1 MHPSL
6 HARKHIRAYLQER
19 LSHCRQ
25 DDLAAVHSVALNLFF
40 NASFEFESLRDLK
53 SLCVLVPDVCMDTPA
68 SLYMRDPKDALKL
81 RRTTSPQT
89 HKLITFP
96 ENACPDPDSIIRLDG
111 MSVAAICDNDTE
123 SRLIGLL
130 CLHKDLDPAEE
141 AFYLEFA
148 RSAARLMAV
157 KQVAISNRQ
166 RLTFINNLVRDI
178 GHNVIVPNMHF
189 KLLFLQM
196 EKQLESL
203 ARKVDTLGPAR
214 PSSVDA
220 GDREIRLELPELVK
234 DLQARQKSI
243 SRRFQQSSL
252 FLESLLRRSHFEQGR
267 YDLQLRPCKFKSQIF
282 EPQLERFR
290 PLLNAQGIT
299 ISIAPH
305 VRIDEDIVLEADL
318 GLISQVF
325 ANLLANAVKY
335 TTPMPGN
342 SGREEKL
349 ALYGWETLLHAFGPG
364 QPGIRLFVS
373 TTGQEIPRQE
383 WSRLFDPDY
392 RCSETQSAEGSG
404 HGLYFVKQIVELH
417 KGRVGYS
424 YAKPMN
430 TFEVTLPRQGASK
443 ATTEAG
449 SCPSPS

>member
-19 LSHCRQ
+19 LSRGGR
-25 DDLAAVHSVALNLFF
+25 DDVAAVRSAALNLFF
-40 NASFEFESLRDLK
+40 EASFEFESLRDLK
-53 SLCVLVPDVCMDTPA
+53 SICVLVPDVCLGTPA
-68 SLYMRDPKDALKL
+68 SLYMRDTKGALKL
-81 RRTTSPQT
+81 RRTTSPHP

-96 ENACPDPDSIIRLDG
+96 ENACPEHESIIRLEG
-111 MSVAAICDNDTE
+111 MSVTAICESAPE

-130 CLHKDLDPAEE
+130 CLHKDLSPDEE
-141 AFYLEFA
+141 TFYLEFA
-148 RSAARLMAV
+148 RNTARLMAV

-196 EKQLESL
+196 ERQLETL
-203 ARKVDTLGPAR
+203 AAKVDALGPAR
-214 PSSVDA
+214 PPAVDA
-220 GDREIRLELPELVK
+220 GDREIRRELPVLIK

-267 YDLQLRPCKFKSQIF
+267 YDLQLRRCKFKSQVF

-290 PLLNAQGIT
+290 PLLSAQGIA
-299 ISIAPH
+299 IGIAPE

-335 TTPMPGN
+335 TTPVPKN
-342 SGREEKL
+342 SGHAEKL
-349 ALYGWETLLHAFGPG
+349 VLYGWETLPHAFGPG
-364 QPGIRLFVS
+364 LPGIRLFVS

-383 WSRLFDPDY
+383 WARLFDPDF
-392 RCSETQSAEGSG
+392 RCSDTQGAEGSG

-417 KGRVGYS
+417 KGRVGYV
-424 YAKPMN
+424 YEKPMN
-430 TFEVTLPRQGASK
+430 TFEVTLPRQVESK
-443 ATTEAG
+443 TPTEAEL
-449 SCPSPS
+449 CPGPS